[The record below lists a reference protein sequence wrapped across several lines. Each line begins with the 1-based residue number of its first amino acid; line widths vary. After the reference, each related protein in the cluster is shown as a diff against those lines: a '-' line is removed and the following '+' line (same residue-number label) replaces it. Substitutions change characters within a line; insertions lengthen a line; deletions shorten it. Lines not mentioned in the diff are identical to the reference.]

1 MAEGGENELIGRR
14 ILVVEDEYIIA
25 ADLAQSLEDLGASV
39 LGPAGTVADAL
50 ALVAGEPALDAA
62 VLDINLGSEKV
73 FPVADALQARGVP
86 FVFASGYDVWMVPSE
101 FADAPRFGKPVE
113 TRALARA
120 LCALSKVTPT

>member
-1 MAEGGENELIGRR
+1 MAEGGENGLIGRR

-73 FPVADALQARGVP
+73 FPVAEALQARGVP
-86 FVFASGYDVWMVPSE
+86 FVFASGYDAWMVPSE

-113 TRALARA
+113 KHALARA
-120 LCALSKVTPT
+120 LSALSKGTPA